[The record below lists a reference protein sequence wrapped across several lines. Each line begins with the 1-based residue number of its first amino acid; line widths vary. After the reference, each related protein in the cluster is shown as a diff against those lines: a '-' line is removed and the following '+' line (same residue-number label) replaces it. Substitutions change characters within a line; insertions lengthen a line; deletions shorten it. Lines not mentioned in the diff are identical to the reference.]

1 MRIQMKQKRIEDK
14 LRRGEVSVTA
24 QKDSELI
31 VTYLRKKQKG
41 EGDGIKSSN
50 EED

>member
-1 MRIQMKQKRIEDK
+1 MHIQMKQKRIGGK
-14 LRRGEVSVTA
+14 LRRGKVSVTA
-24 QKDSELI
+24 QKDSELF

-41 EGDGIKSSN
+41 EGVGIKSSN